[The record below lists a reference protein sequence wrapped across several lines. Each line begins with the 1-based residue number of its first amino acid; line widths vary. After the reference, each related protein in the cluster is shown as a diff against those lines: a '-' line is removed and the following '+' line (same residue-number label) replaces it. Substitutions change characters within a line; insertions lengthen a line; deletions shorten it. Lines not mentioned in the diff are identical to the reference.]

1 MRSAADEAEA
11 AALALGPVW
20 KARTPE
26 ERVEFVGL
34 FADIL
39 ERNFVAMAGAR
50 INATGGLHVDYVGES
65 AAGDT
70 ATVSTTIL
78 TRNGTE
84 LPVDYSMLRRDG
96 RWVVCDVIILGS
108 GCAGSTAAIY
118 TARANLSP
126 LVLEGREPGGQLTL
140 TTEVENYPGF
150 PSGIQGPELVELM
163 RKQAERFG
171 AVYSAETV
179 TAVDLS
185 KRPFAVKTEEN
196 AYQAR
201 TLIVATGAS
210 ARLLGLESEKKL
222 MGRGVSTCATC
233 DGAFFRNREI
243 AVVGGGDTAV
253 EEAIFLT
260 RFASK
265 VLLVHRRDQFRA
277 SKILLERSRKN
288 PKIEFILNTV
298 VADILDPEKNE
309 VSAIR
314 LKSTRDGSETVR
326 KVDGVFV
333 AIGHDPN
340 TKIFEG
346 QLALD
351 NGYIVL
357 REGAGTSVDGVF
369 AAGDVHDTVY
379 RQAVTAAGA
388 GCRAAIEVER
398 FLETEGR

>member
-1 MRSAADEAEA
+1 M
-11 AALALGPVW
+11 
-20 KARTPE
+20 
-26 ERVEFVGL
+26 
-34 FADIL
+34 
-39 ERNFVAMAGAR
+39 
-50 INATGGLHVDYVGES
+50 
-65 AAGDT
+65 
-70 ATVSTTIL
+70 
-78 TRNGTE
+78 
-84 LPVDYSMLRRDG
+84 
-96 RWVVCDVIILGS
+96 VCDVIILGS

-179 TAVDLS
+179 TGVDLS

-196 AYQAR
+196 AYEAR

-233 DGAFFRNREI
+233 DGAFFRNREV

-277 SKILLERSRKN
+277 SKILLDRSRKN

-309 VSAIR
+309 VTAIR

-346 QLALD
+346 QLTLD
-351 NGYIVL
+351 KGYIVL
-357 REGAGTSVDGVF
+357 REGACTSVDGVF
-369 AAGDVHDTVY
+369 AAGDVHDAVY

-388 GCRAAIEVER
+388 GSRAAIEVER

>member
-1 MRSAADEAEA
+1 M
-11 AALALGPVW
+11 
-20 KARTPE
+20 
-26 ERVEFVGL
+26 
-34 FADIL
+34 I
-39 ERNFVAMAGAR
+39 
-50 INATGGLHVDYVGES
+50 
-65 AAGDT
+65 
-70 ATVSTTIL
+70 
-78 TRNGTE
+78 
-84 LPVDYSMLRRDG
+84 
-96 RWVVCDVIILGS
+96 CDVIILGS

-179 TAVDLS
+179 TGVDLS

-233 DGAFFRNREI
+233 DGAFFRNREV

-260 RFASK
+260 RFASR

-277 SKILLERSRKN
+277 SKILLDRGRKN
-288 PKIEFILNTV
+288 PKIEFLLNTV
-298 VADILDPEKNE
+298 VADILESGENE

-340 TKIFEG
+340 TKVFEG

-351 NGYIVL
+351 SGYVVL
-357 REGAGTSVDGVF
+357 REGARTSVDGVF
-369 AAGDVHDTVY
+369 AAGDVHDKVY

-398 FLETEGR
+398 FLENEGR

>member
-1 MRSAADEAEA
+1 M
-11 AALALGPVW
+11 
-20 KARTPE
+20 
-26 ERVEFVGL
+26 
-34 FADIL
+34 
-39 ERNFVAMAGAR
+39 
-50 INATGGLHVDYVGES
+50 
-65 AAGDT
+65 
-70 ATVSTTIL
+70 
-78 TRNGTE
+78 
-84 LPVDYSMLRRDG
+84 
-96 RWVVCDVIILGS
+96 VCDVIILGS

-126 LVLEGREPGGQLTL
+126 LVIEGREPGGQLTL

-233 DGAFFRNREI
+233 DGAFFRNREV

-277 SKILLERSRKN
+277 SKILLDRSRKN

-298 VADILDPEKNE
+298 VADILDPGKNE

-340 TKIFEG
+340 TKVFEG

>member
-1 MRSAADEAEA
+1 M
-11 AALALGPVW
+11 V
-20 KARTPE
+20 
-26 ERVEFVGL
+26 
-34 FADIL
+34 
-39 ERNFVAMAGAR
+39 
-50 INATGGLHVDYVGES
+50 H
-65 AAGDT
+65 
-70 ATVSTTIL
+70 
-78 TRNGTE
+78 
-84 LPVDYSMLRRDG
+84 
-96 RWVVCDVIILGS
+96 DVLILGS

-140 TTEVENYPGF
+140 TTEVENFPGF
-150 PSGIQGPELVELM
+150 PEGILGPELVDLM

-171 AVYSAETV
+171 AAYKPDTV
-179 TAVDLS
+179 TSVNLS
-185 KRPFAVKTEEN
+185 KRPFTVRTEVSE
-196 AYQAR
+196 YLAR

-210 ARLLGLESEKKL
+210 ARTLGLESERKL

-233 DGAFFRNREI
+233 DGAFFRNREV

-277 SKILLERSRKN
+277 SKILIDRALKN
-288 PKIEFILNTV
+288 PKIELVLDTV
-298 VADILDPEKNE
+298 VTDILDARKNE
-309 VSAIR
+309 VTAVR
-314 LKSTRDGSETVR
+314 LKSTKDGSETVR
-326 KVDGVFV
+326 KLEGVFV

-346 QLALD
+346 KIELD

-357 REGAGTSVDGVF
+357 RDGARTSVEGVF

-379 RQAVTAAGA
+379 RQAVTAAGS
-388 GCRAAIEVER
+388 GCRAAIEAER
-398 FLETEGR
+398 FLEAEGR

>member
-1 MRSAADEAEA
+1 M
-11 AALALGPVW
+11 
-20 KARTPE
+20 
-26 ERVEFVGL
+26 
-34 FADIL
+34 
-39 ERNFVAMAGAR
+39 
-50 INATGGLHVDYVGES
+50 
-65 AAGDT
+65 
-70 ATVSTTIL
+70 
-78 TRNGTE
+78 
-84 LPVDYSMLRRDG
+84 
-96 RWVVCDVIILGS
+96 VCDVIILGS

-150 PSGIQGPELVELM
+150 PGGIQGPELVDLM

-185 KRPFAVKTEEN
+185 KRPFTVRTEEN
-196 AYQAR
+196 AYQSR
-201 TLIVATGAS
+201 TLIIATGAS
-210 ARLLGLESEKKL
+210 ARLLGLESERKL

-233 DGAFFRNREI
+233 DGAFFRNREV

-260 RFASK
+260 RFASR

-277 SKILLERSRKN
+277 SKILLDRSRKN

-298 VADILDPEKNE
+298 VADILDAEKNE

-314 LKSTRDGSETVR
+314 LKSTKDGSETVR

-340 TKIFEG
+340 TKVFEG

-351 NGYIVL
+351 NGYVVL
-357 REGAGTSVDGVF
+357 RGGAKTSVEGVF
-369 AAGDVHDTVY
+369 AAGDVHDKEY

-388 GCRAAIEVER
+388 GCRAAIEAER

>member
-1 MRSAADEAEA
+1 M
-11 AALALGPVW
+11 
-20 KARTPE
+20 
-26 ERVEFVGL
+26 
-34 FADIL
+34 
-39 ERNFVAMAGAR
+39 
-50 INATGGLHVDYVGES
+50 
-65 AAGDT
+65 
-70 ATVSTTIL
+70 VS
-78 TRNGTE
+78 
-84 LPVDYSMLRRDG
+84 
-96 RWVVCDVIILGS
+96 DVIILGS

-179 TAVDLS
+179 TGVDLS

-233 DGAFFRNREI
+233 DGAFFRNREV

-260 RFASK
+260 RFASR

-277 SKILLERSRKN
+277 SKILLDRGRKN
-288 PKIEFILNTV
+288 PKIEFLLNTV
-298 VADILDPEKNE
+298 VADILESGENE

-340 TKIFEG
+340 TKVFEG

-351 NGYIVL
+351 SGYVVL
-357 REGAGTSVDGVF
+357 REGARTSVDGVF
-369 AAGDVHDTVY
+369 AAGDVHDKVY